1 MNQVS
6 TPQLV
11 VTLVLFTT
19 IDPEQANELRSPLV
33 SLGEEPEPIGTGLFV
48 VTRRANQLSVESDS
62 STSGRRVLPAALVKK
77 GERLEESA
85 NRVLAE
91 ELGFE
96 QPVKLRQSWIYD
108 DPLRDASGAYVSITY
123 WGFVAFEDLAPLLGG
138 RDQVGLELVTS
149 NSFIDRWADV
159 FGLEE
164 YDGVSRF
171 GFRYA
176 PSSRR
181 GHEKVLTTQLPGAQR
196 ILDIDYDEMVFY
208 SWRKLRHG
216 FGGRL
221 DPFRFLGTKALK
233 DRFRLSDLRDLSDV
247 CRGERSQVD
256 QFRRY
261 ISSEKSFVAETDQR
275 DSSRPGKPAVLYE
288 LKDWADPE
296 NENSTPKSDDES
308 GFELKVM
315 MSAPLMSSLKTTK
328 GRKSK
333 GKDELFEP

>member
-1 MNQVS
+1 MEEIS
-6 TPQLV
+6 TPRLV
-11 VTLVLFTT
+11 VTTVLFTT
-19 IDPEQANELRSPLV
+19 IDPEQALEVRSPLV
-33 SLGEEPEPIGTGLFV
+33 SNGDEVEPIGTGLYV
-48 VTRRANQLSVESDS
+48 LTRRSNHISLGAEFNPEA
-62 STSGRRVLPAALVKK
+62 RRVLPASLVRR

-85 NRVLAE
+85 HRMLRE
-91 ELGFE
+91 ELGIE
-96 QPVKLRQSWIYD
+96 QKVRLRQSWIYD
-108 DPLRDASGAYVSITY
+108 DPLRDASGSYISITY
-123 WGFVAFEDLAPLLGG
+123 WGFVAFEDISWILGG

-149 NSFIDRWADV
+149 NSFIDRWADL
-159 FGLEE
+159 FGLED

-176 PSSRR
+176 PGPER
-181 GHEKVLTTQLPGAQR
+181 GHAKVLNKEMPQGKP

-221 DPFRFLGTKALK
+221 DPFRFLGTRALK
-233 DRFRLSDLRDLSDV
+233 EQFRLSDLRDLSDV

-261 ISSEKSFVAETDQR
+261 ISSERSFVSETEQR

-296 NENSTPKSDDES
+296 KESFQFFDDADAPGQEFKLLS
-308 GFELKVM
+308 
-315 MSAPLMSSLKTTK
+315 SAPLMSAPKAPRA
-328 GRKSK
+328 RKPK
-333 GKDELFEP
+333 PRLED